1 MKILV
6 SNDDGINARGIHEL
20 VSALAQTEGAE
31 IYVSAPHMQ
40 RSAAGHGM
48 TLRESLFV
56 REVEFEGAVRAY
68 EVSGTPTDCVKMGL
82 YLLEEQGIKIDMV
95 FSGINHGGNLGT
107 DVIYSGTVAAALE
120 GAIHGYPA
128 VAVSVDIPQGETE
141 PQHFEYAAQLTAKF
155 AEHGFDKLSG
165 TEKRSSGMEKEDREK
180 SEFCGISKNT
190 VININVPDL
199 PADEIKGVKTLPL
212 GPREYSDEY
221 TVKETKDGKNEY
233 GYRGMIVDIIGLP
246 ENLDAVQI
254 LNGYATVTPLKAD
267 LTDYA
272 LMDDIAALTDS
283 VAGSIVK

>member
-128 VAVSVDIPQGETE
+128 VAVSVDIPHGETE
-141 PQHFEYAAQLTAKF
+141 PQHFEYAAQLAAKF
-155 AEHGFDKLSG
+155 AEYGFDKFAERG
-165 TEKRSSGMEKEDREK
+165 
-180 SEFCGISKNT
+180 FCGISKNT

-233 GYRGMIVDIIGLP
+233 GYKGMIVDIIGLP

>member
-20 VSALAQTEGAE
+20 VSALARTEGAE

-128 VAVSVDIPQGETE
+128 VAVSVDIPQDETE
-141 PQHFEYAAQLTAKF
+141 PQHFEYAAQLAAKF
-155 AEHGFDKLSG
+155 AEHGFDKFAERG
-165 TEKRSSGMEKEDREK
+165 
-180 SEFCGISKNT
+180 FCGISKNT